1 LTYMKGGFLMPE
13 AKHTVST
20 VQHAVTEQR
29 ATTTRP
35 QMEGLFSI
43 QELTNQYHAFQTSRE
58 IVSVALRLAGKD
70 RFSFSEATKIV
81 HQFQSKE
88 V

>member
-1 LTYMKGGFLMPE
+1 
-13 AKHTVST
+13 
-20 VQHAVTEQR
+20 
-29 ATTTRP
+29 
-35 QMEGLFSI
+35 MEGLFSI
-43 QELTNQYHAFQTSRE
+43 PELVSQYQIFGTSRE

-70 RFSFSEATKIV
+70 RFSFPEATKIV